1 MTDMHPAID
10 EATTL
15 IAEGQDGKALR
26 TLRTAIATTEDA
38 ALRRAVHELATEA
51 HEAAHGLDK
60 IEWHRL
66 MIETE
71 PVAVS
76 G

>member
-1 MTDMHPAID
+1 MTDMHPAIG
-10 EATTL
+10 EATSL
-15 IAEGQDGKALR
+15 LGQGRDGEALR
-26 TLRTAIATTEDA
+26 VLKTAIATTEDV

-66 MIETE
+66 MIDTQ
-71 PVAVS
+71 PIGVP